1 VPIEYCGEEN
11 HILMRNESER
21 REGVCYRSAPASS
34 ADPNFFEGFE
44 QNIDIFNPKD
54 DDLYLKRMKPLETK
68 VEVRRPF

>member
-1 VPIEYCGEEN
+1 MAKTKN
-11 HILMRNESER
+11 ILRNESKR
-21 REGVCYRSAPASS
+21 REGEIFLPASS

>member
-1 VPIEYCGEEN
+1 VAKTRYKYVMKVRGEKAGAFC
-11 HILMRNESER
+11 L
-21 REGVCYRSAPASS
+21 PASS

>member
-1 VPIEYCGEEN
+1 MKVRGEKAGVFYC
-11 HILMRNESER
+11 L
-21 REGVCYRSAPASS
+21 PASS